1 MTRRTM
7 LVLAAG
13 IAAVSAPTIATAT
26 MVYVAP
32 PAKGS
37 STSWV
42 MVANDDGSNP
52 VKVVAGTAASISPDG
67 SRVAYQ
73 VWSPKQDNPTS
84 KVRDLASGATAVLT
98 GTCQP
103 GVLPWSPDST
113 LLACATQTANAKGF
127 VTGDGLGLAQI
138 PASLEGVS
146 SIPVGNYI
154 PAPGNAV
161 AYGVAF
167 SPDSTQIAF
176 SLMKFG
182 SRAAAGTL
190 YVAPVTNATART
202 AVLARA
208 AAPVWSTSGIAAMQS
223 TNVTVTFNGARTP
236 MVHTQIWT
244 ISPDLSS
251 KKQLTHYKASG
262 LMAGPGPVAWSPSGN
277 MVFGFIG
284 GQDHLGMATF
294 RVPGGAMTTLF
305 SSASGSGSLQTAV
318 AVSAD
323 GKRLLYTAGS
333 EDTPAAIKTTSLTG
347 RGTRTLVSRALTVSV
362 TPNWNG

>member
-7 LVLAAG
+7 LVLVGG

-42 MVANDDGSNP
+42 MVANDDGSNA

-73 VWSPKQDNPTS
+73 VWNPKQDNPTS
-84 KVRDLASGATAVLT
+84 RVRDLASGATAVLD
-98 GTCQP
+98 GTCQA
-103 GVLPWSPDST
+103 GFTWSPDST
-113 LLACATQTANAKGF
+113 MVACSSQAVNAKGD
-127 VTGDGLGLAQI
+127 VTGNGLGLAQI
-138 PASLEGVS
+138 PPSLEGVS

-154 PAPGNAV
+154 AAPGNAV
-161 AYGVAF
+161 AQGVAF

-208 AAPVWSTSGIAAMQS
+208 AAPVWSTSGIAAMQG
-223 TNVTVTFNGARTP
+223 TKVTVTLNGARTP

-244 ISPDLSS
+244 ISPSLSS
-251 KKQLTHYKASG
+251 KTQLTHYTASG
-262 LMAGPGPVAWSPSGN
+262 LMTGPGPVAWSPSGN
-277 MVFGFIG
+277 MVFGFCSG
-284 GQDHLGMATF
+284 EDVLDMATF
-294 RVPGGAMTTLF
+294 RVPGGAKTTLF
-305 SSASGSGSLQTAV
+305 RSSSGSFHIPV

-323 GKRLLYTAGS
+323 GKRLLYSVESVSGPS
-333 EDTPAAIKTTSLTG
+333 AIKTTSLTG

>member
-1 MTRRTM
+1 M
-7 LVLAAG
+7 LVLVGG

-42 MVANDDGSNP
+42 MLANDDGSNP
-52 VKVVAGTAASISPDG
+52 VKVVAGNAASISPDG

-84 KVRDLASGATAVLT
+84 RVRDLASGATAVLT

-113 LLACATQTANAKGF
+113 LLACATQTANSKGF
-127 VTGDGLGLAQI
+127 VTGNGLGLAQI

-161 AYGVAF
+161 VGMAF

-190 YVAPVTNATART
+190 YVAPVTDATART
-202 AVLARA
+202 ALLARA
-208 AAPVWSTSGIAAMQS
+208 AAPVWSTSGIAAMQG
-223 TNVTVTFNGARTP
+223 TRVTVTLNGARTP

-262 LMAGPGPVAWSPSGN
+262 LMAGPAPVAWSPSGN
-277 MVFGFIG
+277 MVFGFLSG
-284 GQDHLGMATF
+284 EDVLDMATF
-294 RVPGGAMTTLF
+294 RVPGGAKTTLF
-305 SSASGSGSLQTAV
+305 RSGSGSFHIPV

-323 GKRLLYTAGS
+323 GERLLYTVESVSGPS
-333 EDTPAAIKTTSLTG
+333 AIKTISLTG

>member
-1 MTRRTM
+1 MTARTM

-42 MVANDDGSNP
+42 MLANDDGSNA

-73 VWSPKQDNPTS
+73 VWNPKQDNPTS
-84 KVRDLASGATAVLT
+84 NVRDLASGATAVLT

-113 LLACATQTANAKGF
+113 LLACATETANAKGF
-127 VTGDGLGLAQI
+127 VTGNGLGLAQI

-161 AYGVAF
+161 ADGVAF

-182 SRAAAGTL
+182 SHAAAGTL

-202 AVLARA
+202 THCMHHPFILSLVMRASAAV
-208 AAPVWSTSGIAAMQS
+208 
-223 TNVTVTFNGARTP
+223 
-236 MVHTQIWT
+236 
-244 ISPDLSS
+244 
-251 KKQLTHYKASG
+251 
-262 LMAGPGPVAWSPSGN
+262 
-277 MVFGFIG
+277 
-284 GQDHLGMATF
+284 
-294 RVPGGAMTTLF
+294 
-305 SSASGSGSLQTAV
+305 
-318 AVSAD
+318 
-323 GKRLLYTAGS
+323 
-333 EDTPAAIKTTSLTG
+333 EDA
-347 RGTRTLVSRALTVSV
+347 
-362 TPNWNG
+362 

>member
-1 MTRRTM
+1 MTARTM

-37 STSWV
+37 PTSWV
-42 MVANDDGSNP
+42 MLANDDGSNA

-73 VWSPKQDNPTS
+73 VWNPKQDNPTS
-84 KVRDLASGATAVLT
+84 NVRDLASGATAVLD

-113 LLACATQTANAKGF
+113 LLACTTQTANAKGF
-127 VTGDGLGLAQI
+127 VTGNGLGLAQI

-161 AYGVAF
+161 ADGVAF
-167 SPDSTQIAF
+167 SPDSAQIAF
-176 SLMKFG
+176 SLAKFG
-182 SRAAAGTL
+182 SHAAAGTL
-190 YVAPVTNATART
+190 YVAPVANATART
-202 AVLARA
+202 TVLARA

-223 TNVTVTFNGARTP
+223 TNVTVTLNGARTP

-251 KKQLTHYKASG
+251 KKQLTHSRHPVSWPALGQLHGRRAATWCSG
-262 LMAGPGPVAWSPSGN
+262 
-277 MVFGFIG
+277 
-284 GQDHLGMATF
+284 
-294 RVPGGAMTTLF
+294 
-305 SSASGSGSLQTAV
+305 SSAVRTTWAWQHSVFPAV
-318 AVSAD
+318 Q
-323 GKRLLYTAGS
+323 
-333 EDTPAAIKTTSLTG
+333 
-347 RGTRTLVSRALTVSV
+347 
-362 TPNWNG
+362 